1 MFLAM
6 FLIDLGMPIIM
17 IKNLNDYRVSLN
29 NIYSAFFM
37 GFSMLLI
44 MNYNDIQLLI
54 ISFIG
59 IILSILAIRN
69 QLFIGD
75 SQYLH
80 DMIPHHSMALLT
92 SSHILENTKNPRIKE
107 LAYNINNSQAQE
119 IDYMKSMI

>member
-69 QLFIGD
+69 
-75 SQYLH
+75 
-80 DMIPHHSMALLT
+80 
-92 SSHILENTKNPRIKE
+92 
-107 LAYNINNSQAQE
+107 
-119 IDYMKSMI
+119 